1 MTKRQF
7 NTWMK
12 RMGFTPTRAAVALGL
27 HRNTIHNY
35 MRGKHAGTDERSRIP
50 KAVGLACAWLASPQ
64 GRRQVAHLSTRGELG
79 SP

>member
-7 NTWMK
+7 NTRMR
-12 RMGFTPTRAAVALGL
+12 RMGFTPTRAAVVPGL

-35 MRGKHAGTDERSRIP
+35 MRGKHAGTDERARIP
-50 KAVGLACAWLASPQ
+50 KAVGLACTWLASPQ
-64 GRRQVAHLSTRGELG
+64 GRRQVAHLSTRSELG